1 MGKYEPLGD
10 HLRALSED
18 RWNASFEEIEHILGF
33 RLPNSARDHR
43 AWWSNHSGGNH
54 SQAAVWVEA
63 GWETRDVDQARE
75 RIRFERV
82 RKVRSGEPRS
92 GSRTEPVQELWA
104 EAARLTGIENRAEL
118 ERAAVT
124 ALIQREAAR
133 ALALMG
139 GTDPDAAPPP
149 RGRPFG

>member
-10 HLRALSED
+10 HLRALQGNN
-18 RWNASFEEIEHILGF
+18 WNANFDEIERVLGF
-33 RLPNSARDHR
+33 RLPKSARDHR

-63 GWETRDVDQARE
+63 GWETRDIDQKRE

-82 RKVRSGEPRS
+82 RRARSAHSPSVIPIEPDRD
-92 GSRTEPVQELWA
+92 LWA
-104 EAARLTGIENRAEL
+104 EAARITGIKDRGEL
-118 ERAAVT
+118 EQAAAR

-139 GTDPDAAPPP
+139 GTDPDAVSAP
-149 RGRPFG
+149 RARPFP

>member
-10 HLRALSED
+10 HLRALQGDS
-18 RWNASFEEIEHILGF
+18 WNANFDEIERVLGF
-33 RLPNSARDHR
+33 RLPKSARDHR

-54 SQAAVWVEA
+54 SQAAAWVEA
-63 GWETRDVDQARE
+63 GWETRDIDQKRE

-82 RKVRSGEPRS
+82 RRARSARSSAAIEP
-92 GSRTEPVQELWA
+92 GGDLWA
-104 EAARLTGIENRAEL
+104 EAARITGIADRGEL
-118 ERAAVT
+118 ELAAVR

-139 GTDPDAAPPP
+139 GTDPNAASAP
-149 RGRPFG
+149 RVRPLS

>member
-10 HLRALSED
+10 HLRGLQD
-18 RWNASFEEIEHILGF
+18 DIWNADFEEIERILGF

-63 GWETRDVDQARE
+63 GWETRDVDQKRE

-82 RKVRSGEPRS
+82 GHGARAGRAPAGRSPS
-92 GSRTEPVQELWA
+92 GGDLWA
-104 EAARLTGIENRAEL
+104 EAARITGIEDRGEL
-118 ERAAVT
+118 EQAAVR

-133 ALALMG
+133 TLALMG
-139 GTDPDAAPPP
+139 GTDPGAASAP
-149 RGRPFG
+149 RERPFG

>member
-10 HLRALSED
+10 HLRTLPDD
-18 RWNASFEEIEHILGF
+18 RWNASFDEIEHILGF

-63 GWETRDVDQARE
+63 GWETRDVDQARQHV
-75 RIRFERV
+75 RFERV
-82 RKVRSGEPRS
+82 RRPRRMGLASGDHRES
-92 GSRTEPVQELWA
+92 GAELWI
-104 EAARLTGIENRAEL
+104 EAARMTGIEDRKEL

-139 GTDPDAAPPP
+139 GTDANATSAP
-149 RGRPFG
+149 RARSFE

>member
-10 HLRALSED
+10 HLRALPED
-18 RWNASFEEIEHILGF
+18 RWNASFDEIERILGF

-63 GWETRDVDQARE
+63 GWETREVDQAGG
-75 RIRFERV
+75 RIRFERI
-82 RKVRSGEPRS
+82 RGARRGGQDMWS
-92 GSRTEPVQELWA
+92 
-104 EAARLTGIENRAEL
+104 EAARITGIEDRTEL

-139 GTDPDAAPPP
+139 GTDGNAASAP
-149 RGRPFG
+149 RARPFE

>member
-10 HLRALSED
+10 HLRTLPED
-18 RWNASFEEIEHILGF
+18 RWNASFDEIERILGF

-43 AWWSNHSGGNH
+43 AWWSNHNGGNH

-63 GWETRDVDQARE
+63 GWETRDVDQARG

-82 RKVRSGEPRS
+82 RKARSDTSSFS
-92 GSRTEPVQELWA
+92 GRPEAGQDLWV
-104 EAARLTGIENRAEL
+104 EAARMTGIEDRMEL

-139 GTDPDAAPPP
+139 GTDGNAASAP
-149 RGRPFG
+149 RTRPFE